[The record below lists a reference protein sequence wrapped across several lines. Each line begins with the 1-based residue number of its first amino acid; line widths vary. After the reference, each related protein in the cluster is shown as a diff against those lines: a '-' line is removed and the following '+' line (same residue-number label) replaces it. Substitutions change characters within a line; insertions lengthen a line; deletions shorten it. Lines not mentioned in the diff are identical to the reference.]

1 MQFETL
7 FAPAKEKPSSPR
19 SSAAASSAC
28 RSSRS
33 PPHGRLSIRAV
44 ADRDIERV
52 EATLRAAGV
61 AAAVCDSRAAAEAAF
76 AADTVAICRSV
87 EDLLALPIEI
97 VVEAT
102 GDPEGGARFAL
113 AAIAAGRGVAM
124 VSKEAECVVGPIL
137 ARKAREAGV
146 PYTLIDGDQPSLL
159 VGLVSWA
166 RVLGLPI
173 VAAGKSSEYDYVIDA
188 KAGTVTWTDRTVPTP
203 GLMKAW
209 DLGDRVPERIAA
221 RTASSRTCRSA
232 RCRITARCAW
242 SRTPRAYPR
251 PARFPRALH
260 AHDRAPGRLHPGRG
274 RRVADAPRRARRVQ
288 LPAPPGRRELCRRR
302 LRGRGARRR
311 EDRATSFA
319 GKGIPVSRNRRY
331 GLVYN
336 PSHLL
341 GVEAPTSIV
350 AAARLKH
357 DMVDAS
363 YRPVCDLV
371 AKAETDL
378 PGRPRA
384 RHRGHA
390 PRGAGA
396 RAAAHGRH
404 AGGRIEPVALLHGGR
419 APARAPRQGGRVHH
433 RRCGGAAG
441 PVGAVAPARR
451 AGRRVPAR
459 LTRPPGAAQRS
470 RLQALR
476 KKSGAPKLPDF
487 SASARSVPESG
498 ARPRHAGIDLGAD
511 RERLDVERA
520 HHRAG
525 GLAAQPRS
533 SA

>member
-7 FAPAKEKPSSPR
+7 FAPAKEKPVL
-19 SSAAASSAC
+19 AALIGCGEFGLSLIAQ
-28 RSSRS
+28 SRRMD
-33 PPHGRLSIRAV
+33 GLSIRAV

-52 EATLRAAGV
+52 EATLRTAGV

-113 AAIAAGRGVAM
+113 AAIEAGRGVAM

-203 GLMKAW
+203 GLMEAW
-209 DLGDRVPERIAA
+209 DLGASVPEGIAA
-221 RTASSRTCRSA
+221 RN
-232 RCRITARCAW
+232 
-242 SRTPRAYPR
+242 
-251 PARFPRALH
+251 
-260 AHDRAPGRLHPGRG
+260 RLVP
-274 RRVADAPRRARRVQ
+274 DLPRRTVPDYCEMCLVANATGLTPDRPDFHAPYTRTTELPDVYIPVEDGGLLTRRGV
-288 LPAPPGRRELCRRR
+288 LDVFNCLRRPDDASFAGGVFVVVELADEKTGN
-302 LRGRGARRR
+302 L
-311 EDRATSFA
+311 FA

-378 PGRPRA
+378 PAGHVLDIVGTRHAVPGLEPLLMDAMPAEGSNPLPYYMAVGRRL
-384 RHRGHA
+384 
-390 PRGAGA
+390 A
-396 RAAAHGRH
+396 RAVKAGEFITADAVEPPDQSVLWRLRAEQDAAF
-404 AGGRIEPVALLHGGR
+404 
-419 APARAPRQGGRVHH
+419 
-433 RRCGGAAG
+433 
-441 PVGAVAPARR
+441 RR
-451 AGRRVPAR
+451 A
-459 LTRPPGAAQRS
+459 
-470 RLQALR
+470 
-476 KKSGAPKLPDF
+476 
-487 SASARSVPESG
+487 
-498 ARPRHAGIDLGAD
+498 
-511 RERLDVERA
+511 
-520 HHRAG
+520 
-525 GLAAQPRS
+525 
-533 SA
+533 